1 MQSYENCSSC
11 TMKCMWS
18 LMGRKNFKRGSFQHW
33 FQSSVKKKY
42 KEINI
47 ERWRA
52 SYKELIEIKTQI
64 MRSNNN
70 YTQAMPGHGGP
81 IWIAG
86 WLAWGQKEGEQ
97 AETDGQIDSEGHDWA
112 VSVCGEWGPVGTTW
126 IMAPVER
133 GGDQINNSPEE
144 REEQEREQEDEGL
157 TQEVFITGPPRLPA
171 CSPFFFFF
179 ISTYTVNV
187 LSKALIHF
195 LCGKKVER
203 EPVRWYP
210 SIAKK
215 KTYMNTG
222 CTKA

>member
-1 MQSYENCSSC
+1 
-11 TMKCMWS
+11 
-18 LMGRKNFKRGSFQHW
+18 MGRKNFKRGSFQHW

-42 KEINI
+42 KEIHTG
-47 ERWRA
+47 RWQA
-52 SYKELIEIKTQI
+52 SYRELIKIKTQI

-70 YTQAMPGHGGP
+70 YTQAIPGHGGP

-171 CSPFFFFF
+171 CSPFLFFF
-179 ISTYTVNV
+179 ISNYTVNV
-187 LSKALIHF
+187 LSKARIHF
-195 LCGKKVER
+195 LCGKKVETQ
-203 EPVRWYP
+203 PVRWYS

-215 KTYMNTG
+215 KTNHIWTQVVQKHKETWF
-222 CTKA
+222 TKKIYHILTT